1 MPNPTGPT
9 SDPLSAFTETSTV
22 KIAQG
27 GAGATTVA
35 TPGAGQKVY
44 VTGIFLTLDA
54 AGTLKFTETAGDI
67 TGAMSAGG
75 AAAPPFVMSDT
86 HPILWTSTAG
96 EVLTLTTATG
106 KAQGWINY
114 FVA

>member
-9 SDPLSAFTETSTV
+9 NDPLGSFTETTTLKV
-22 KIAQG
+22 AQG
-27 GAGATTVA
+27 AAGATNLV
-35 TPGAGQKVY
+35 TPGSTQKVY

-54 AGTLKFTETAGDI
+54 AGTVKFTETAGDL
-67 TGAMSAGG
+67 TGAMACGG
-75 AAAPPFVMSDT
+75 AAAPPLAFSDT